1 MRFLSFICLIFM
13 LFAMGQ
19 AVARI
24 KLVTLP
30 ERSQVVMVLGD
41 NVLIEEAREVSLNQG
56 LNTIDFAW
64 QNVGVD
70 KGSLHLV
77 TQETDSFKII
87 STRYPPNENA
97 VTWEVAAK
105 ASSSETIKIRYIL
118 SGVHAYS
125 QYRLTLASDEKT
137 LVFQQYLYVENQN
150 AEDFSPLTLISEGKT
165 FSDGDLSARETKKFL
180 EQSFKN
186 LPVTKR
192 YLADVRNG
200 YLDTNEKKL
209 KVPMQLV
216 IHNQTALGFPAR
228 ALTAGK
234 VRIFQLDQQGTPTFL
249 GEDALPMTL
258 PEEKAFLSLGLAQ
271 DVVVKRR
278 ILDSNNIKV
287 AANVRK
293 YTVEVVY
300 ELENFKKE
308 EVLVTIQ
315 ESINDL
321 YRENFGYP
329 NRQLAWEL
337 TSSQKPEANESTAEI
352 LTFVVPVP
360 KGGEKVRHSF
370 TITFPYEW

>member
-1 MRFLSFICLIFM
+1 MHFLSWICLIFM

-19 AVARI
+19 AMARI

-70 KGSLHLV
+70 KESLHIV
-77 TQETDSFKII
+77 TKDNDLYKII

-105 ASSSETIKIRYIL
+105 ASSSQTIKIRYIL
-118 SGVHAYS
+118 SGVRAYS
-125 QYRLTLASDEKT
+125 QYRLTLAADEKT
-137 LVFQQYLYVENQN
+137 LAFQQYLYVENQN
-150 AEDFSPLTLISEGKT
+150 AESFSPLTLISEGKT
-165 FSDGDLSARETKKFL
+165 FPDTDLSARETKKFL
-180 EQSFKN
+180 EQSLKG
-186 LPVTKR
+186 LPVAKR
-192 YLADVRNG
+192 YLASVGNG
-200 YLDTNEKKL
+200 YLDANEKKL
-209 KVPMQLV
+209 NVPMQLV
-216 IHNQTALGFPAR
+216 VDNQAALGFPAR

-234 VRIFQLDQQGTPTFL
+234 ARIFQLDQQGTPTFL
-249 GEDALPMTL
+249 GEDWLPVTL
-258 PEEKAFLSLGLAQ
+258 PQEKAFLSLGLAQ

-278 ILDSNNIKV
+278 ILDSNNVKV
-287 AANVRK
+287 AANIRK

-308 EVLVTIQ
+308 DVLVTIQ

-329 NRQLAWEL
+329 NRQPAWEL
-337 TSSQKPEANESTAEI
+337 TSSQQPEANESTAEI

-370 TITFPYEW
+370 IIIFPYEW

>member
-1 MRFLSFICLIFM
+1 MRFLSFLCLIFM
-13 LFAMGQ
+13 LFAAGQ

-41 NVLIEEAREVSLNQG
+41 NVLVEEAREVSLNQG

-64 QNVGVD
+64 QNVEVD
-70 KGSLHLV
+70 KDSLHIV
-77 TQETDSFKII
+77 TQNNDLFKVI

-97 VTWEVAAK
+97 VTWEIAAK
-105 ASSSETIKIRYIL
+105 ASSSQTIKIRYIL
-118 SGVHAYS
+118 SGVRAYS
-125 QYRLTLASDEKT
+125 QYRLTLAADEKT
-137 LVFQQYLYVENQN
+137 LAFQQYLYVENQN
-150 AEDFSPLTLISEGKT
+150 AEGFSPLTLVSQGKT
-165 FSDGDLSARETKKFL
+165 FADTDLSARETKKFL
-180 EQSFKN
+180 EQSLKN

-192 YLADVRNG
+192 YLASVGNG
-200 YLDTNEKKL
+200 YLDANEKKL
-209 KVPMQLV
+209 NIPMQLV
-216 IHNQTALGFPAR
+216 IANQAALGFPAS

-234 VRIFQLDQQGTPTFL
+234 ARIFQLDQQDAPTFL
-249 GEDALPMTL
+249 GEDWLPMTL

-278 ILDSNNIKV
+278 ILESNKVKV
-287 AANVRK
+287 AANVQK

-308 EVLVTIQ
+308 DVLVTIQ

-329 NRQLAWEL
+329 NRQPAWEL
-337 TSSQKPEANESTAEI
+337 TSSQKPEATESTAEI
-352 LTFVVPVP
+352 LTFTVPVP
-360 KGGEKVRHSF
+360 QGGEKVQHRF